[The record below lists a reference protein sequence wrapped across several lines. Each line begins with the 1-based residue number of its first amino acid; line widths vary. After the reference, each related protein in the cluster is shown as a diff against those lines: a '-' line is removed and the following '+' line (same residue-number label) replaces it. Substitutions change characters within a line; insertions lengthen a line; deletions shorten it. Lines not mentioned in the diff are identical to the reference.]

1 MGRVQW
7 SCACLS
13 ISVFV
18 SLFVANL
25 KDYKIITFLRLYYI
39 NCNFRGLERRQLLDP
54 DSEEDLFC
62 LHHIFLPVIQTFVDE
77 FVGSWN
83 RHGLRTVRGN
93 LSPTRLFT
101 KGLNQ
106 LRRRAERNNK
116 QYTELEQ
123 VITYND
129 K

>member
-1 MGRVQW
+1 M
-7 SCACLS
+7 
-13 ISVFV
+13 
-18 SLFVANL
+18 
-25 KDYKIITFLRLYYI
+25 RLYYI
-39 NCNFRGLERRQLLDP
+39 NCNFRRLERRLLLDP

-83 RHGLRTVRGN
+83 RHDLRTVQSN
-93 LSPTRLFT
+93 LSPSRLFT
-101 KGLNQ
+101 KGLSR

-123 VITYND
+123 VTYYD